1 MRKLILLAIVLLVI
15 NVEVTGQTRKD
26 LEEQREKTLQE
37 ISYVDNLLKE
47 TSKERKESVNELN
60 MISRKLNLRE
70 SVVKGLQDEI
80 SLLND
85 RIALN
90 NIAIEMM
97 ESDLKVLK
105 KDYEIALLSSFRSS
119 KANNRIAYILSAK
132 DFNQGYK
139 RLKYLQQVTKFRR
152 QESEIIMEL
161 KDEIEIS
168 KRKMEQ
174 DLSKI
179 SQLKSREEQQK
190 YLLQQEKNKQQKIV
204 KTLSSKESQLKKE
217 LEEKKRIAKMIERE
231 INKLIDEERK
241 KSATAELS
249 PELKVLSDN
258 FFENRGMLPWPVDQ
272 GVITS
277 RFGLQKHPVLKYV
290 TEKNI
295 DIEITSSGVT
305 PVKSVFRGEVVKVFS
320 IRGANMAVI
329 IKHGKYYTVYLN
341 IIEVKVKVGDKV
353 QTGQLLGRV
362 FNDKDDGDKAVLKFM
377 ISEEKDYLDPE
388 LWISKKIRNCV
399 NFATQLK
406 IRFYG

>member
-1 MRKLILLAIVLLVI
+1 MKKFLLTIIILASVFHAVAA
-15 NVEVTGQTRKD
+15 QTRKE

-47 TSKERKESVNELN
+47 TSKERKESLNELN
-60 MISRKLNLRE
+60 MISKKLNLRE
-70 SVVKGLQDEI
+70 SVVKGLQEEI

-85 RIALN
+85 RIGLN
-90 NIAIEMM
+90 NLALGIM
-97 ESDLKVLK
+97 EGDLISLK
-105 KDYEIALLSSFRSS
+105 KEYEQALLGSFRSS
-119 KANNRIAYILSAK
+119 KASNEIAYILSAK

-161 KDEIEIS
+161 KSEIELS
-168 KRKMEQ
+168 RKKMEE
-174 DLSKI
+174 DLAKI
-179 SQLKSREEQQK
+179 SQLKTREEQQK
-190 YLLQQEKNKQQKIV
+190 YLLQDEKNRQQKIV
-204 KTLSSKESQLKKE
+204 KTLSSKEAQLQRE
-217 LEEKKRIAKMIERE
+217 LEEKKRIAKRIESE

-249 PELKVLSDN
+249 PELKILSDN
-258 FFENRGMLPWPVDQ
+258 FMENRGKLPWPVDR

-277 RFGLQKHPVLKYV
+277 HFGLHQHPVLKYV

-305 PVKSVFRGEVVKVFS
+305 PVKSVFRGEVARVFS

-341 IIEVKVKVGDKV
+341 IIEVKVKQGDKV
-353 QTGQLLGRV
+353 QTGQLIGRV
-362 FNDKDDGDKAVLKFM
+362 FNDSDDGDKAVLKFM
-377 ISEEKDYLDPE
+377 LSEETDYLDPE
-388 LWISKKIRNCV
+388 LWISKKN
-399 NFATQLK
+399 
-406 IRFYG
+406 

>member
-1 MRKLILLAIVLLVI
+1 
-15 NVEVTGQTRKD
+15 VTGQTRKD

-388 LWISKKIRNCV
+388 LWISKKN
-399 NFATQLK
+399 
-406 IRFYG
+406 

>member
-1 MRKLILLAIVLLVI
+1 MRKIILAAIVLLVF
-15 NVEVTGQTRKD
+15 NVAVSGQTRKD

-47 TSKERKESVNELN
+47 TSKERRESLNELN

-85 RIALN
+85 RIELN
-90 NIAIEMM
+90 NLAIGMM
-97 ESDLKVLK
+97 ESDLKILK
-105 KDYEIALLSSFRSS
+105 KDYESALLSSFRSS
-119 KANNRIAYILSAK
+119 KASNRIAYILSAK

-152 QESEIIMEL
+152 QESEIILEL

-168 KRKMEQ
+168 RMKMEQ
-174 DLSKI
+174 DLLKI
-179 SQLKSREEQQK
+179 SQLKTREEQQK
-190 YLLQQEKNKQQKIV
+190 YLLQQEKNKQQKVV
-204 KTLSSKESQLKKE
+204 KTLSSKESQLQKE
-217 LEEKKRIAKMIERE
+217 LEEKKRIARMIERE

-249 PELKVLSDN
+249 PELKVLSNN
-258 FFENRGMLPWPVDQ
+258 FFENKGMLPWPVDK
-272 GVITS
+272 GIITGH
-277 RFGLQKHPVLKYV
+277 FGLQKHPVLKYV

-341 IIEVKVKVGDKV
+341 IIEVKVKAGDKV
-353 QTGQLLGRV
+353 ETGQLLGRV

-388 LWISKKIRNCV
+388 LWISKKS
-399 NFATQLK
+399 
-406 IRFYG
+406 

>member
-1 MRKLILLAIVLLVI
+1 MRKIILAAIVLLVF
-15 NVEVTGQTRKD
+15 NVAASGQTRKD

-47 TSKERKESVNELN
+47 TSKERRESLNELN

-85 RIALN
+85 RIELN
-90 NIAIEMM
+90 NLAIGMM
-97 ESDLKVLK
+97 ESDLKILK

-119 KANNRIAYILSAK
+119 KASNRIAYILSAK

-152 QESEIIMEL
+152 QESEIILEL

-168 KRKMEQ
+168 RMKMEQ
-174 DLSKI
+174 DLLKI
-179 SQLKSREEQQK
+179 SQLKTREEQQK
-190 YLLQQEKNKQQKIV
+190 YLLQQEKNKQQKVV
-204 KTLSSKESQLKKE
+204 KTLSSKESQLQKE
-217 LEEKKRIAKMIERE
+217 LEEKKRIARMIERE

-249 PELKVLSDN
+249 PELKVLSNN
-258 FFENRGMLPWPVDQ
+258 FFENKGMLPWPVDK
-272 GVITS
+272 GIITGH
-277 RFGLQKHPVLKYV
+277 FGLQKHPVLKYV

-295 DIEITSSGVT
+295 DIEITSSGET

-341 IIEVKVKVGDKV
+341 IIELKVKAGDKV
-353 QTGQLLGRV
+353 ETGQLLGRV

-388 LWISKKIRNCV
+388 LWISKKS
-399 NFATQLK
+399 
-406 IRFYG
+406 

>member
-1 MRKLILLAIVLLVI
+1 MRKLILPAIVLLVI
-15 NVEVTGQTRKD
+15 NVAVTGQTRKD
-26 LEEQREKTLQE
+26 LEEQRERTLQE

-119 KANNRIAYILSAK
+119 KASNRIAYILSAK

-388 LWISKKIRNCV
+388 LWISKKN
-399 NFATQLK
+399 
-406 IRFYG
+406 

>member
-388 LWISKKIRNCV
+388 LWISKKN
-399 NFATQLK
+399 
-406 IRFYG
+406 

>member
-1 MRKLILLAIVLLVI
+1 MKKFLLTIIILASVFHAAAA
-15 NVEVTGQTRKD
+15 QTRKE

-47 TSKERKESVNELN
+47 TSKERKESLNELN
-60 MISRKLNLRE
+60 MISKKLNLRE
-70 SVVKGLQDEI
+70 SVVKGLQEEI

-85 RIALN
+85 RIGLN
-90 NIAIEMM
+90 NLALGIM
-97 ESDLKVLK
+97 EGDLISLK
-105 KDYEIALLSSFRSS
+105 KEYEQALLGSFRSS
-119 KANNRIAYILSAK
+119 KASNEIAYILSAK

-161 KDEIEIS
+161 KSEIELS
-168 KRKMEQ
+168 RKKMEE
-174 DLSKI
+174 DLAKV
-179 SQLKSREEQQK
+179 SQLKTREEQQK
-190 YLLQQEKNKQQKIV
+190 YLLQDEKNRQQKIV
-204 KTLSSKESQLKKE
+204 KTLSSKEAQLQRE
-217 LEEKKRIAKMIERE
+217 LEEKKRIAKRIESE

-249 PELKVLSDN
+249 PELKILSDN
-258 FFENRGMLPWPVDQ
+258 FMENRGKLPWPVDR

-277 RFGLQKHPVLKYV
+277 HFGLHQHPVLKYV

-305 PVKSVFRGEVVKVFS
+305 PVKSVFRGEVARVFS

-341 IIEVKVKVGDKV
+341 IIEVKVKQGDKV
-353 QTGQLLGRV
+353 QTGQLIGRV
-362 FNDKDDGDKAVLKFM
+362 FNDSDDGDKAVLKFM
-377 ISEEKDYLDPE
+377 LSEETDYLDPE
-388 LWISKKIRNCV
+388 LWISKKN
-399 NFATQLK
+399 
-406 IRFYG
+406 